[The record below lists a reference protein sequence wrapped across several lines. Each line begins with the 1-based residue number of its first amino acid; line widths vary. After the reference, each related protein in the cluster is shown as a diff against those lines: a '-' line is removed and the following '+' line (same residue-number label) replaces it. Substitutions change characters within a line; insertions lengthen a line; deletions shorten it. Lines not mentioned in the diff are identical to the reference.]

1 MLNKWFK
8 VIGNSSPMMESITC
22 SSSDQSAPIDDDDAD
37 DASERATLA
46 KLIDSPVNAPF
57 RKKAITSI
65 ERTRKLSI
73 LLKHQHYLV
82 SFIGFW
88 ILKFFIIEIFEWIW
102 PIHLLFQALISNL
115 QKSPIY
121 DWYGRQ
127 SKKNKTYRP
136 NIAKNRNGFIPTT
149 LTPWEFIYHLF
160 IFIVSGLRIRQAN
173 PFHRKPHHI

>member
-22 SSSDQSAPIDDDDAD
+22 SSSDQSAPNNNDD
-37 DASERATLA
+37 DASERSTLA

-82 SFIGFW
+82 SFIGFSIS
-88 ILKFFIIEIFEWIW
+88 IL
-102 PIHLLFQALISNL
+102 
-115 QKSPIY
+115 
-121 DWYGRQ
+121 
-127 SKKNKTYRP
+127 
-136 NIAKNRNGFIPTT
+136 
-149 LTPWEFIYHLF
+149 
-160 IFIVSGLRIRQAN
+160 
-173 PFHRKPHHI
+173 